1 LSHEETYNM
10 VHSIQGLSS
19 TVTSL
24 AMATGSNFPNV
35 TMPHFER
42 HGAINN
48 NASKALSVTLVPLVA
63 HQDRAAWEAYA
74 WEHQAWIYENKD
86 EEQQSKIPPRIH
98 NTARYLNG
106 ENVTMQENHSIEKW
120 SYAPVWQQSPPPH
133 HDPSI
138 VNFNLL
144 AHPAFA
150 RAFHGMWE
158 TQQAV
163 FSEAEAFD
171 FLYGGAIADD
181 IVHFHSLL
189 LEPIYPT
196 FDDHDNNDLVGFLAA
211 VVPWDAFFSNILH
224 DEAHDTVVVVHNS
237 CGDNFT
243 YQINGP
249 QAIFLGAKDMHERK
263 FSHLGVSAPFA
274 SFLQH
279 DFEDTHEHC
288 VYDTYMTNRPIWF
301 ALVVVLI
308 FGCTALVFL
317 LFDFVVALRQRKVM
331 AKAKRTHAIVSS
343 LFPSNVRDRML
354 NDVDEQVE
362 REMAEVKSVK
372 PFVSTASR
380 LNDYL
385 GKGHRDSN
393 EDFIN
398 TKPIADLYPS
408 ATVMVCTCS
417 FSMTLMRPVV
427 LTKFFYIARSV
438 CGHRRIHGMEFNEG
452 TNSSLHASGDA
463 VSCI

>member
-1 LSHEETYNM
+1 LSQEEAHNM
-10 VHSIQGLSS
+10 IHSIQGLST

-24 AMATGSNFPNV
+24 AMATGSIFPNV
-35 TMPHFER
+35 TVSHFER

-48 NASKALSVTLVPLVA
+48 NVSKALSVSLIPLVA
-63 HQDRAAWEAYA
+63 SKDRAAWEAYA
-74 WEHQAWIYENKD
+74 WENQAWIYESSN
-86 EEQQSKIPPRIH
+86 EVHPSQIPSRIH
-98 NTARYLNG
+98 TAAHSLNG
-106 ENVTMQENHSIEKW
+106 DNVTVQESHGIGKW
-120 SYAPVWQQSPPPH
+120 SYAPVWQQSPPPR

-144 AHPAFA
+144 AHPPLA

-163 FSEAEAFD
+163 FSEAVAFD
-171 FLYGGAIADD
+171 FLYGGASADV
-181 IVHFHSLL
+181 ICSVL

-196 FDDHDNNDLVGFLAA
+196 FDNHDNDDLVGFLAA
-211 VVPWDAFFSNILH
+211 VVSWDVFFSNILRNEPH
-224 DEAHDTVVVVHNS
+224 GIVVVVQNS

-249 QAIFLGAKDMHERK
+249 QATFLGTKDMHHRN
-263 FSHLGVSAPFA
+263 FGHLGVSAPFA
-274 SFLQH
+274 SFMQH
-279 DFEDTHEHC
+279 DFADADEHC
-288 VYDTYMTNRPIWF
+288 VYDLRIYPSSEMEDEYMTNRPIWF

-317 LFDFVVALRQRKVM
+317 LFDFVVALRQHKVM

-354 NDVDEQVE
+354 EDVDEQVK
-362 REMAEVKSVK
+362 REMAEVKSIK
-372 PFVSTASR
+372 SFVSTASR

-385 GKGHRDSN
+385 GKGHRDGN
-393 EDFIN
+393 EDFVN

-408 ATVMVCTCS
+408 ATVMVCTDS
-417 FSMTLMRPVV
+417 FPTTLKLPVV
-427 LTKFFYIARSV
+427 LTKFFYIA
-438 CGHRRIHGMEFNEG
+438 
-452 TNSSLHASGDA
+452 
-463 VSCI
+463 